1 VLAVAVAALAASAV
15 AASPAAAA
23 TLRERLDRALEV
35 PGISRAQTGAY
46 VFDLQTGRQLF
57 ARNRSRSYAPASN
70 QKLGVALAALERLGP
85 RYRIPTEV
93 IPKGMLSGA
102 TLDGKLALK
111 GYGDPSLSFRDLR
124 RLASAVRAQGI
135 RRVTGKI
142 VGDERYFD
150 KLRVG
155 RGWRPSWYKIE
166 SPPLS
171 ALVVSR
177 AKVNG
182 RTVDRPALAAAQA
195 FRSALVAAGVRVQG
209 GAAVG
214 RAPRAGAPIAAVRSG
229 TMKKLVRKMNKM
241 SDNFYAEM
249 LVKHLG
255 ARLRGEGSTQAGC
268 VLVRR
273 VLKKRGVP
281 LSGVRIVDGS
291 GLSLEDRFTTRALGA
306 MLVSAWN
313 DPAVRTP
320 FFRSL
325 PVAGVDGTLEDRMR
339 RAPARGH
346 VYAKTGTTNVASSLS
361 GYVGSRYVFSVIQ
374 NDSPINWTRARQG
387 QDRFAR
393 VLASTL

>member
-1 VLAVAVAALAASAV
+1 
-15 AASPAAAA
+15 
-23 TLRERLDRALEV
+23 
-35 PGISRAQTGAY
+35 
-46 VFDLQTGRQLF
+46 
-57 ARNRSRSYAPASN
+57 
-70 QKLGVALAALERLGP
+70 
-85 RYRIPTEV
+85 
-93 IPKGMLSGA
+93 
-102 TLDGKLALK
+102 
-111 GYGDPSLSFRDLR
+111 
-124 RLASAVRAQGI
+124 
-135 RRVTGKI
+135 
-142 VGDERYFD
+142 
-150 KLRVG
+150 
-155 RGWRPSWYKIE
+155 
-166 SPPLS
+166 
-171 ALVVSR
+171 
-177 AKVNG
+177 VNG